1 MKGLVA
7 VFCFVLLACTKMLA
21 QPVCG
26 FDQSHHALQV
36 ADPSYQLRVTLNDQ
50 KIETLIQQRKR
61 QANYQKRETAIFTIP
76 IVVHVLHTGQPIGSS
91 FNPDDEQILSAI
103 NYLNEIYTGT
113 HPSLTPAG
121 TESAGDLGLRF
132 VLAKRDADCNP
143 TSGIH
148 RVDMSSD
155 ADYVATGAHNDDV
168 SRDIEM
174 KAPISWDRSR
184 YYNIYVVN
192 KINGKDGTTGQFIAG
207 YAYFPTLSV
216 VDGTVMLATQMKSGS
231 KTLAH
236 EIGHAFNL
244 YHTFEGSPDR
254 STCPLG
260 NGDFVDDTDPVTRN
274 VNAVGVFDFT
284 CRTGNNTCINQPYNI
299 RTESNFMS
307 YTNCYTLFTP
317 GQKERLQ
324 ASVSLQERV
333 SLSLSIGGLATN
345 VAPACVP
352 KINFEWQTAELVKTP
367 VTVDGCRKYQ
377 DHLFYFTIGNSPSND
392 AVATIIIDPS
402 STAKENADF
411 DFPLGKAVV
420 FPSGSQNSR
429 SFLLRVYDN
438 GSSMETQLLRL
449 SFSVNN
455 GGGNAEK
462 GNAVTYM
469 DITLRPHDYSP
480 VVSGTPALAALGSQA
495 HNLNNATLFNASIQ
509 RQKTQI
515 LYTANEL
522 ITAGVSA
529 GDISGIRFY
538 IQKNSTRAFKN
549 LTIKMALTAFNNL
562 VENGNVHAVVNM
574 LTTLSLPSYT
584 TVNGWN
590 IFNFTTPF
598 VWNGS
603 SNIAVEICFDNET
616 TASGNADIIY
626 AYSDGSGAADG
637 SMIESEGIACSSNFS
652 NVAYYQGGIKPII
665 MLAYS
670 RQGNPVANTI
680 STSRE
685 EYLGAFNE
693 VYFYDKLE
701 PQKIIAKIK
710 NLDNWDYGC
719 TTISIDREG
728 NGTVPFWND
737 DPVQQLT
744 QKTFFV
750 TPQNNNPSG
759 KYEITLYYTKAEKAG
774 YETATGNAWTNVKM
788 IKTERPVA
796 SVVPT
801 DPQAGAVEVSPQ
813 LVHNSF
819 GEDIT
824 VQAIFNSG
832 FSGFSVGAIDAALPV
847 QWLNVSAQNANDN
860 VKLNWSTAMEFNNS
874 YFAIE
879 ASADG
884 IHFSGVGKVMSKGNS
899 NSPTYYDYLHPQPG
913 FGKLFYRIKQ
923 VDIDGR
929 SSYSKVVM
937 VNIPEKA
944 DAHPWIY
951 PVPAGS
957 HITLHFGKPERSAY
971 IEILSSDMKSVY
983 REKIQGTTLT
993 KNIFTGDLRPGTYFI
1008 KITGEKSNYIL
1019 RFVKY

>member
-1 MKGLVA
+1 LDIKKNKGFHYYLLLMTNCAGMKGLVV
-7 VFCFVLLACTKMLA
+7 VFCFVILHCTKMLA
-21 QPVCG
+21 QPLCG

-36 ADPSYQLRVTLNDQ
+36 KDPSYQLRVILNDQ

-61 QANYQKRETAIFTIP
+61 QANYQKKETAILSIP
-76 IVVHVLHTGQPIGSS
+76 VVVHVLHTGQPIGSP

-103 NYLNEIYTGT
+103 NYLNEIYSGT
-113 HPSLTPAG
+113 HSSLTPAG

-155 ADYVATGAHNDDV
+155 EDYVATGAHNDDV
-168 SRDIEM
+168 TRDMEM

-192 KINGKDGTTGQFIAG
+192 KINGKDGVSGQFIAG

-216 VDGTVMLATQMKSGS
+216 VDGTVMLATQMKAGS
-231 KTLAH
+231 KTLSH

-254 STCPLG
+254 SICPTG

-274 VNAVGVFDFT
+274 VNGAGVFDFA
-284 CRTGNNTCINQPYNI
+284 CRTGNNTCNNQPYNI

-317 GQKERLQ
+317 GQKDRLQ
-324 ASVSLQERV
+324 ASLSLQERV

-352 KINFEWQTAELVKTP
+352 KINFEWQTAELIKTP
-367 VTVDGCRKYQ
+367 ATVDGCRKYQ
-377 DHLFYFTIGNSPSND
+377 DHLFYFTIGNNPLRD
-392 AVATIIIDPS
+392 AVANIIIDPS

-411 DFPLGKAVV
+411 DFPSGKAVV
-420 FPSGSQNSR
+420 FPSGSQNRR
-429 SFLLRVYDN
+429 SFLVRVYDN
-438 GSSMETQLLRL
+438 GSSMETQRLRL
-449 SFSVNN
+449 NFSVNN

-462 GNAVTYM
+462 GNAITYM
-469 DITLRPHDYSP
+469 DITLKPHDYSP
-480 VVSGTPALAALGSQA
+480 VVSGIPAIAALGSQT
-495 HNLNNATLFNASIQ
+495 HNLNNAAFFNASIQ
-509 RQKTQI
+509 QQKTQI
-515 LYTANEL
+515 LYRAGEL
-522 ITAGVSA
+522 TSA
-529 GDISGIRFY
+529 GLSAGEISGIRFY
-538 IQKNSTRAFKN
+538 IEKNSTRPFKN
-549 LTIKMALTAFNNL
+549 LAIKMASSLFNNL
-562 VENGNVHAVVNM
+562 VENGTVHAVVSM
-574 LTTLSLPSYT
+574 STTLSLPSYA

-598 VWNGS
+598 IWNGT
-603 SNIAVEICFDNET
+603 SNIAVEICFDNQT
-616 TASGNADIIY
+616 MASDNADIIH
-626 AYSDGSGAADG
+626 AYSDGSGDTNG
-637 SMIESEGIACSSNFS
+637 SMIEAGGIGCSQNLSS
-652 NVAYYQGGIKPII
+652 VSYYRGGIKPII
-665 MLAYS
+665 MLDYS

-680 STSRE
+680 SISRQ

-693 VYFYDKLE
+693 VYFYDNLQ

-728 NGTVPFWND
+728 NGTAPFWND
-737 DPVQQLT
+737 DPVQRLT

-750 TPQNNNPSG
+750 TPQNKNPSG
-759 KYEITLYYTKAEKAG
+759 KYEITLYYTKAEKLG
-774 YETATGNAWTNVKM
+774 YENATGNSWTNVKM
-788 IKTERPVA
+788 IKTEKPVA

-801 DPQAGAVEVSPQ
+801 DPQASVVEVSPQ

-824 VQAIFNSG
+824 VQATFNSG
-832 FSGFSVGAIDAALPV
+832 FSGFSVGAINAALPV
-847 QWLNVSAQNANDN
+847 QWLDVSAQHANDN
-860 VKLNWSTAMEFNNS
+860 VRLNWSTAMEFNNN

-879 ASADG
+879 MSADG
-884 IHFSGVGKVMSKGNS
+884 VHFTDVGKVTSKGNS
-899 NSPTYYDYLHPQPG
+899 NSPAHYDYLHVRPG
-913 FGKLFYRIKQ
+913 FGKLFYRVKQ
-923 VDIDGR
+923 VDMDGT
-929 SSYSKVVM
+929 SSYSKVVA

-944 DAHPWIY
+944 DTQPWIY
-951 PVPAGS
+951 PVPAGNY
-957 HITLHFGKPERSAY
+957 ITFHFG
-971 IEILSSDMKSVY
+971 
-983 REKIQGTTLT
+983 
-993 KNIFTGDLRPGTYFI
+993 
-1008 KITGEKSNYIL
+1008 
-1019 RFVKY
+1019 